1 MQSPFD
7 SAQPR
12 RADRTDDSIS
22 AYCSRCFGWCQ
33 PVLERRTTFFVCS
46 MPQGCF
52 CGMARAKIRCARVQ
66 PVDRLRGGGEGSQ
79 AGGTH
84 QHRLLR
90 RIPHAPQN
98 LLPPVVKAEHVQV
111 WRGEGGIPLC
121 DAQKSMQRKPTDARM
136 RIALGFHATE
146 QAAERAGGA
155 YAFIYYIPALR

>member
-1 MQSPFD
+1 M
-7 SAQPR
+7 R
-12 RADRTDDSIS
+12 H
-22 AYCSRCFGWCQ
+22 GKG
-33 PVLERRTTFFVCS
+33 E
-46 MPQGCF
+46 
-52 CGMARAKIRCARVQ
+52 KIRCARVQ
-66 PVDRLRGGGEGSQ
+66 PVDGLRGGGEGSQ

-146 QAAERAGGA
+146 QAAERAGERMPSYSLYSSPSLISGRSA
-155 YAFIYYIPALR
+155 RSAGDRRRRCDKMAVSIAE

>member
-1 MQSPFD
+1 MLWLVST
-7 SAQPR
+7 
-12 RADRTDDSIS
+12 RAGK
-22 AYCSRCFGWCQ
+22 AYHVFRLLHAAG
-33 PVLERRTTFFVCS
+33 LLLRHGKGE
-46 MPQGCF
+46 
-52 CGMARAKIRCARVQ
+52 KIRCARVQ

-146 QAAERAGGA
+146 QGCRESRRSVCLHIA
-155 YAFIYYIPALR
+155 YIPALR